1 MGTAELGIVIVMVV
15 VRAPPNAAGA
25 EGEDSKDS
33 HQSLG
38 EAGVGQ
44 DRLVLLIMINHKE
57 PENKQSGEKAA
68 DDFAGNVGT
77 PQSPRKGQ
85 RQEQRSRKNVGPTPR
100 GGIHREWL
108 GCQN

>member
-38 EAGVGQ
+38 EPGVGQ
-44 DRLVLLIMINHKE
+44 DRLMLLVMINHEE
-57 PENKQSGEKAA
+57 PENEQSGEKTA
-68 DDFAGNVGT
+68 DDFAGNVRA
-77 PQSPRKGQ
+77 P
-85 RQEQRSRKNVGPTPR
+85 
-100 GGIHREWL
+100 
-108 GCQN
+108 

>member
-38 EAGVGQ
+38 ETGVGQ
-44 DRLVLLIMINHKE
+44 DRLMLLVMINHEE

-68 DDFAGNVGT
+68 NALDRKVGA

-85 RQEQRSRKNVGPTPR
+85 HQEQRSRKDVTPTSG
-100 GGIHREWL
+100 GGIHREWFRS
-108 GCQN
+108 